1 MGGNVFSSRILI
13 LLFNMHKMS
22 SITVSINSGMK
33 LQQNCCQ
40 TCISGTLINLLS
52 TYAFLQIGSKLP
64 KKYFFL
70 GSYCFS
76 YSHLGAF
83 DTVWKTTQFPL
94 PTDKVFHAHLN
105 WKFFFFN
112 ILKQFCFDILKIKT
126 HFGMENLKQSF
137 LSNIQPS
144 LSWENLL
151 DPLARCKVEN
161 LWYPEH
167 DKMLYARVVV
177 PLKGIL
183 KWWKFF

>member
-1 MGGNVFSSRILI
+1 MCQYDGLIMGGNVFSSRILI

-40 TCISGTLINLLS
+40 TCISGTLINLLA

-64 KKYFFL
+64 KKYSFL

-112 ILKQFCFDILKIKT
+112 ILKQFCFDIPKIKT
-126 HFGMENLKQSF
+126 YFGMENLKQSF

-151 DPLARCKVEN
+151 KTPWPGAKLRICGTQNMIKCCMRE
-161 LWYPEH
+161 L
-167 DKMLYARVVV
+167 
-177 PLKGIL
+177 
-183 KWWKFF
+183 

>member
-40 TCISGTLINLLS
+40 TCISGTLINLLA

-64 KKYFFL
+64 KKYSFL

-112 ILKQFCFDILKIKT
+112 ILKQFCFDILKIKKT
-126 HFGMENLKQSF
+126 KLPFKYSTLSF
-137 LSNIQPS
+137 LRKFI
-144 LSWENLL
+144 E

>member
-1 MGGNVFSSRILI
+1 MCQYDGLIMGGNVFSSRILI

-40 TCISGTLINLLS
+40 TCISGTLINLLA
-52 TYAFLQIGSKLP
+52 TYAFFANWKQTSKEILLSWLLL
-64 KKYFFL
+64 FL
-70 GSYCFS
+70 LFSSWRIWYC
-76 YSHLGAF
+76 LENN
-83 DTVWKTTQFPL
+83 TVSLANRQ
-94 PTDKVFHAHLN
+94 KVFHAHLN

-126 HFGMENLKQSF
+126 YFGMENLKQSF

-151 DPLARCKVEN
+151 KTPWPGAKLRICGTQNMIKCCMRE
-161 LWYPEH
+161 L
-167 DKMLYARVVV
+167 
-177 PLKGIL
+177 
-183 KWWKFF
+183 

>member
-1 MGGNVFSSRILI
+1 MLCPNWKQTSKEILLSWLLLFLLFSSWRIWYCLE
-13 LLFNMHKMS
+13 NN
-22 SITVSINSGMK
+22 TVSLVNR
-33 LQQNCCQ
+33 Q
-40 TCISGTLINLLS
+40 
-52 TYAFLQIGSKLP
+52 
-64 KKYFFL
+64 
-70 GSYCFS
+70 
-76 YSHLGAF
+76 
-83 DTVWKTTQFPL
+83 
-94 PTDKVFHAHLN
+94 KVFHAHLN

-126 HFGMENLKQSF
+126 FWDGKPKTKLPFKYSTLSF
-137 LSNIQPS
+137 MRKFI
-144 LSWENLL
+144 E